1 MKCAMEL
8 VATATIRAEEI
19 EAEKAREILQ
29 RKLAMRADTI
39 AFCESIGKQ
48 LEAMA
53 QNGKCPACQFV
64 LSRDNY
70 PLYETYS
77 DYADKR
83 LSYRTNGNPIDL
95 EYLSEWFSQY
105 CFETTNTADW
115 GYRYGYGYME
125 IVKVKISPNP
135 ECM

>member
-8 VATATIRAEEI
+8 VATAAIRAEEI

-39 AFCESIGKQ
+39 ALCESIGKK

-53 QNGKCPACQFV
+53 QNGKCPIFQFALNAC
-64 LSRDNY
+64 NY
-70 PLYETYS
+70 PLCETHS

-83 LSYRTNGNPIDL
+83 LSYRMNGNPIDL

-105 CFETTNTADW
+105 CFETTNTTDW
-115 GYRYGYGYME
+115 GYHYGSGY
-125 IVKVKISPNP
+125 IQIIKVKISPSP
-135 ECM
+135 ECL